1 MFSRLDIGHADYLG
15 EQFVYC
21 KPFRSIHGRETRM
34 DNVFF
39 IPPRPFN
46 DATGRRRHRDF
57 DLSLDNVWYGSVLLM
72 FKMTVQTDSHELKDV
87 ECAMID
93 VYYDY
98 AEDR

>member
-1 MFSRLDIGHADYLG
+1 MFSWLDIGHADYLG

-39 IPPRPFN
+39 IVSSYRP
-46 DATGRRRHRDF
+46 GR
-57 DLSLDNVWYGSVLLM
+57 LYGRVVLM
-72 FKMTVQTDSHELKDV
+72 FKMTVRTDSGELKDV